1 MELLR
6 WKARLSVLWVFIAV
20 GMSAVMILRFM
31 MPGVIEEVMVG
42 ESEGMMVAYAF
53 FWLVPL
59 AVAVLCLTLKD
70 SLNRWTNFVL
80 GILLGLFF
88 IICEIIVPV
97 IQRDAVSVALWLMII
112 AGLLVSF
119 FIAWFAWKWPEYEA

>member
-20 GMSAVMILRFM
+20 GISAVMILRFM

-112 AGLLVSF
+112 VGAFGFILYRLVRMEM
-119 FIAWFAWKWPEYEA
+119 A

>member
-112 AGLLVSF
+112 AGLLVLF